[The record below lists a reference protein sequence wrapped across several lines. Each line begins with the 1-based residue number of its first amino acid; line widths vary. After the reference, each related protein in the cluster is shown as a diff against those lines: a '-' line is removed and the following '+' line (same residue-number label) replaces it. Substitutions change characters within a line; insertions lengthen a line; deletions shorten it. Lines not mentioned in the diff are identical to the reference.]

1 MYDLIIIGAGAL
13 GTFHAYHAAK
23 AGQRVLLLEKDRYP
37 VGATVRNFGQ
47 VVPSGLA
54 GRWFEYGRRSLDIYR
69 AIQRETDLTVRQNG
83 TIYVASDADEWALAN
98 ELHDRCVRVGYP
110 SQLLSRAQCL
120 AKYPALQPDYVVG
133 GLFFPDEMSVEPE
146 QMIHRLIGHVQHKYG
161 VEYRPGAAVIDVQ
174 SNHSGAIV
182 QLTTKQRFQAGRVLM
197 CSGHEVRLLFPEVL
211 AEAGLVVSKLQM
223 LLAEP
228 VNGLNLPGNILT
240 GLTIRRYEAFQEC
253 PSYAGIQK
261 QTPEYLA
268 ELRKWGIH
276 LLFKQATDGSII
288 VGDSHEYADATQAED
303 LGYHTQDFIND
314 LMLTEARRIVTFP
327 LTIRKTWAGFYSQTN
342 AEIFEHDVDAHIR
355 IVTGI
360 GGKGMSSGA
369 GYAEESIRQWLVGT
383 KTITAQS
390 INITHR

>member
-23 AGQRVLLLEKDRYP
+23 AGLRVLLLEKDRYP

-54 GRWFEYGRRSLDIYR
+54 GRWFDYGRRSLAIYR
-69 AIQRETDLTVRQNG
+69 AIQQETDLTVRQNG
-83 TIYVASDADEWALAN
+83 TVYIASDADEWTLAN
-98 ELHDRCVRVGYP
+98 ELHDRYVRIGYP
-110 SQLLSRAQCL
+110 SELLGKAQCL
-120 AKYPALQPDYVVG
+120 LKYPALQPEYVVG

-146 QMIHRLIGHVQHKYG
+146 HMIHRLIAFVQQKYG
-161 VEYRPGAAVIDVQ
+161 VDYRSGSTVIDVQ

-182 QLTTKQRFQAGRVLM
+182 KLATKQRFQAGRVLI
-197 CSGHEVRLLFPEVL
+197 CSGHEIRLLFPEVL
-211 AEAGLVVSKLQM
+211 AAAGLVVSKLQM

-228 VNGLNLPGNILT
+228 VAGLILPGNILT

-253 PSYAGIQK
+253 PSYAGIK
-261 QTPEYLA
+261 TPAHLT
-268 ELRKWGIH
+268 ELKKWGIH
-276 LLFKQATDGSII
+276 ILFKQATDGSII

-303 LGYHTQDFIND
+303 LGYHTQDFVND
-314 LMLTEARRIVTFP
+314 LMLIEARRIVTFP

-342 AEIFEHDVDAHIR
+342 AELFEHDVDENIR

-369 GYAEESIRQWLVGT
+369 GYAEESIRQWLGVG
-383 KTITAQS
+383 Q
-390 INITHR
+390 RLRVE